1 VDRPRRLAA
10 DGRAGREVTVV
21 AELLRERELVERD
34 GIYHRAGEAESDY
47 RRRWE
52 DEAEEDHVR
61 SAIAAGT
68 TATVDFDS
76 LTGKIA
82 PVWDWIPQGHDL
94 GTVLEI
100 GAGYGRIPLYLARRR
115 DVGWSAYCALD
126 ISETMLRRLVEYRE
140 RFTPGESP
148 LYPVRASADELPLE
162 DASVDTVLTSVVF
175 LHMGKSFVA
184 RAVAEIARVL
194 RPGGSIVFDASFP
207 NARNPSNLLLQ
218 AKPKRLRPPNY
229 MKFWTRR
236 EVESLLESSGLVSK
250 TGPLELVA
258 GAHEVLPRRV
268 GPVPVPLAR
277 QANRR
282 AARLP
287 ERLHGL
293 TTLTYT
299 VYSPGLVE

>member
-1 VDRPRRLAA
+1 MTAISDRPWLLQ
-10 DGRAGREVTVV
+10 DG
-21 AELLRERELVERD
+21 ELVVRN
-34 GIYHRAGEAESDY
+34 GVYHRPGSDRVSDY

-61 SAIAAGT
+61 SAIAAGA
-68 TATVDFDS
+68 TAKVEYAS

-82 PVWDWIPQGHDL
+82 PVWDRIPRGADL

-100 GAGYGRIPLYLARRR
+100 GAGYGRIPLYLARERG
-115 DVGWSAYCALD
+115 VEWAAYIALD
-126 ISETMLRRLVEYRE
+126 ISETMLHRLVEYRDE
-140 RFTPGESP
+140 FTPGETP
-148 LYPVRASADELPLE
+148 LYLVCASADELPLQNG
-162 DASVDTVLTSVVF
+162 SVDTVLTSVVF

-194 RPGGSIVFDASFP
+194 RPGGQIVFDASFP

-236 EVESLLESSGLVSK
+236 EVESLLESSGLTAR

-258 GAHEVLPRRV
+258 GAHEVLPRRL
-268 GPVPVPLAR
+268 GPLPVPLAR
-277 QANRR
+277 QANRL
-282 AARLP
+282 AERLP
-287 ERLHGL
+287 SRLHGL
-293 TTLTYT
+293 STLTYT
-299 VYSPGLVE
+299 VYSPGIVG